1 MLQGIARVYVYID
14 DVVISVNSH
23 EQNLEKLEAVFKRFR
38 KHNLKIK
45 PSKCQ
50 FGAAKITYLGYD
62 ICNEKGISPGE
73 AKTAVIKNWPAP
85 TSIKEI
91 RGFIG
96 LTSFFRR
103 AIKDFSII
111 SADLNKLIRKNS
123 GYTHGPLPP
132 NALASFLK
140 LKQALISKPCLSPVD
155 FNKRF
160 YVTCD
165 ASATHYGS
173 CLSQIGDDGIERP
186 CGYASKLLSEKEAKQ
201 QPGIRERASILF
213 SFRHWH
219 PYLVGKE
226 FTCRTDH
233 KPNLSLFQGKTKV
246 YDSMSDE
253 IMSYLPF
260 KLEYLNGKEMFV
272 DVLSRPLGYVNS
284 VHAKPIDPSDIPYVL
299 HQAHDNAGHL
309 NPTSTLHTI
318 RQNFTWPNMAKDVET
333 YVRSCLVCQRNNPAR
348 PSRVAPLQSLTPTAR
363 RFGDRIHLDL
373 VDMPKSNEGHVEICT
388 LVDAATGFTILRPVL
403 DKTSRGVSETILE
416 SFVPY
421 FGCPETLVTDKGRE
435 NINSEIKELTTTL
448 NIKHVVSSTHH
459 PQSNGLVERRQQMI
473 SNFMRKMCDDLP
485 SQ

>member
-1 MLQGIARVYVYID
+1 MNSSPAYFQRLLDFVLQGIVRVYVYID

-23 EQNLEKLEAVFKRFR
+23 EQNLEKLEEVFKRFC

-85 TSIKEI
+85 KSIKEI

-103 AIKDFSII
+103 AIKDFSTI

-132 NALASFLK
+132 KALDSFLK
-140 LKQALISKPCLSPVD
+140 LKQALISKPCLAPVD
-155 FNKRF
+155 SNKRF

-173 CLSQIGDDGIERP
+173 CLSQIGDNGIERP
-186 CGYASKLLSEKEAKQ
+186 CGYASKLLSKKEAKQ

-213 SFRHWH
+213 SFRHRH

-246 YDSMSDE
+246 YDSMSYE

-260 KLEYLNGKEMFV
+260 KLEYLNGKEMFL
-272 DVLSRPLGYVNS
+272 DVLSRPLGFVNS
-284 VHAKPIDPSDIPYVL
+284 IQAIPVDPTDVPHL
-299 HQAHDNAGHL
+299 LNQAHDNAGHL
-309 NPTSTLHTI
+309 NPTSTLNTLVRI
-318 RQNFTWPNMAKDVET
+318 LPGRTWPKM
-333 YVRSCLVCQRNNPAR
+333 L
-348 PSRVAPLQSLTPTAR
+348 
-363 RFGDRIHLDL
+363 
-373 VDMPKSNEGHVEICT
+373 KST
-388 LVDAATGFTILRPVL
+388 
-403 DKTSRGVSETILE
+403 
-416 SFVPY
+416 FV
-421 FGCPETLVTDKGRE
+421 
-435 NINSEIKELTTTL
+435 
-448 NIKHVVSSTHH
+448 
-459 PQSNGLVERRQQMI
+459 LVEFANVTTHPGQVESRRY
-473 SNFMRKMCDDLP
+473 KP
-485 SQ
+485 